1 MESGSLAC
9 QRGEI
14 IYTLTI
20 PGRPKPKK
28 RPRVTKSHTYNPN
41 QKAENFILAKWVEKH
56 GQVKIEGD
64 IEMVCG
70 FYYSDKRVADTS
82 NLIKLVEDG
91 ISNSGGDKNEYKP
104 FNDRQ
109 ITKLHGY
116 RVTGRDEEK
125 TIIVIREV

>member
-1 MESGSLAC
+1 M
-9 QRGEI
+9 
-14 IYTLTI
+14 YTLTI
-20 PGRPKPKK
+20 EGRPKPKK

-41 QKAENFILAKWVEKH
+41 QKAENFILAKWVGKH
-56 GQVKIEGD
+56 GQVKIDGD

-70 FYYSDKRVADTS
+70 FHYSDKRVADTS
-82 NLIKLVEDG
+82 NLIKLCED
-91 ISNSGGDKNEYKP
+91 SLGGGGEGYQP

-125 TIIVIREV
+125 TIIVIREIDNAQD